1 MAEAELRR
9 ETEIMFQDMGMP
21 DLPPDTLDFFQRNLE
36 NGSSSEW
43 KRSLKV
49 PSSSRPRRT
58 SSDGTALVHLKKKYS
73 TGLNPDYH
81 SKRNTAIAVLNS
93 KSADG
98 NGVDN
103 NSTSQELS
111 TKKVHPS
118 AGGLGSRFGY
128 TGKTSSNSIK
138 VSAPVNDNKRPS
150 QEEAASTAT
159 TETSTHSQAEKSMFK
174 RRTSKSSA
182 TESPADPIPSGG
194 SNVTARRL
202 MHTSS
207 AGSIRP
213 PAPMGSIAADKD
225 GGRGSSNHESR
236 HRFGPNSAARRP
248 ESSAAVVNGVHP
260 PMQTSGAQ
268 ELGSNLHTHSSP
280 KTTSA
285 NTTTSSSI
293 CSGDTHSSVHNSIN
307 SLKLSGV
314 NMRSLTKTTESRKTS
329 DRRNSSERKPLDSDN
344 KPSFIPIPAPV
355 GRVSKI
361 PVAKPE
367 DATGNTQV
375 LYSRKSSF
383 KVVNVSS
390 SSHRIMHTVQDGG
403 VPKRYNSVKGPRPLS
418 LVTGSSS
425 SHSHTGTNTITSP
438 LAGQSLEMNHVS
450 LAPPKLEKQVQRPL
464 SLGKV
469 NGSLDCDALVSLS
482 VHGDSDLHTA
492 NANSTSQIKREGAYD
507 RLSPPVENPTSK
519 KEEPVYETIKDGVA
533 SPQHTKDD
541 LPVTENHDTSST
553 KPKDSLSS
561 NVHDQ
566 LNDAMSSV
574 VNTNETSDPN
584 PTQSLKP
591 VSSRSNPIEDSFESK
606 QAVECS
612 TTEKPALPLKRYS
625 SELGSIY
632 TAVDKTKLPLPSSQ
646 ERGSADLEADD
657 TNKSSSTRKILTHKA
672 LCPSLSDSSTESRR
686 LRIPES
692 LGESGVNHFHSSAFA
707 FVHAAEPASEQEKDQ
722 GQTTAEV
729 DLNAAERKAKLEV
742 DWSQIS
748 LNQNMKE
755 VATSTVAALS
765 TLMEVLATPSKP
777 TDQKFMFDR

>member
-9 ETEIMFQDMGMP
+9 ETEIIFQDMGMS

-93 KSADG
+93 KSADS

-128 TGKTSSNSIK
+128 TGKTSSNPIK

-159 TETSTHSQAEKSMFK
+159 TETSTHSQASPKEKSMFK

-202 MHTSS
+202 MHASS

-236 HRFGPNSAARRP
+236 HRFGPNSAARKP

-329 DRRNSSERKPLDSDN
+329 DRRNSSERKTLDSDN

-425 SHSHTGTNTITSP
+425 SHSHTGTNTATSP
-438 LAGQSLEMNHVS
+438 LSLETNHVS

-464 SLGKV
+464 SLEKV

-482 VHGDSDLHTA
+482 VHGDSDPHTA

-533 SPQHTKDD
+533 HTKDD
-541 LPVTENHDTSST
+541 LPVTENHDTSRT
-553 KPKDSLSS
+553 NSLS
-561 NVHDQ
+561 HDQ

-574 VNTNETSDPN
+574 VANVTSDPN

-632 TAVDKTKLPLPSSQ
+632 TSVDKTKLPLPSSQ
-646 ERGSADLEADD
+646 ARGSADLEADD
-657 TNKSSSTRKILTHKA
+657 TNKSSTRKILTHKA
-672 LCPSLSDSSTESRR
+672 LCPSLSDSSTESHR

-765 TLMEVLATPSKP
+765 TLIEVLATPSKP